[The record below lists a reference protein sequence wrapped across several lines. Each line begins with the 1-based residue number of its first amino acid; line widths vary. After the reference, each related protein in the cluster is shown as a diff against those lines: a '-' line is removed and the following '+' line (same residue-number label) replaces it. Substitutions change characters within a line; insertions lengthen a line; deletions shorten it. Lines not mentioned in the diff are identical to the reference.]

1 MSPEPALPRGRPSNR
16 EGLITAALAVLRE
29 RGAGRLTIEAVADRS
44 GTTKGGVMYHFKS
57 KEALLAA
64 LVERARGAA
73 EAELAEAARLAA
85 LRGCRLLEAYVEV
98 VLATDAAADPM
109 NAGII
114 GAAANDPSLLAPF
127 QDLMEDRFRRLA
139 ADGIPPARV
148 GAVLAA
154 LDGIWIAEALG
165 LPPFDAR
172 ARAEVAAELVAL
184 ARGDAR

>member
-1 MSPEPALPRGRPSNR
+1 MSLDPSHPRGRPSNR
-16 EGLITAALAVLRE
+16 EGLIDAALLVLRE
-29 RGAGRLTIEAVADRS
+29 RGAGRLTIEAVAERS
-44 GTTKGGVMYHFKS
+44 GATKGGVMYHFKS

-64 LVERARGAA
+64 LVERSRAAA
-73 EAELAEAARLAA
+73 EAELDEAQRLAA
-85 LRGCRLLEAYVEV
+85 ARGCRLLEAYVEV

-114 GAAANDPSLLAPF
+114 GAAVNDPTLLAPF
-127 QDLMEDRFRRLA
+127 QTLIEDRFRRLA

-165 LPPFDAR
+165 LPPFDPIR
-172 ARAEVAAELVAL
+172 RAEVAAELVAL